1 MLKFHGYFSRECS
14 VDILVKT
21 LNMLV
26 ALVGVA
32 MVMCNPVGFIV
43 VVGMLTYKIARK
55 IL

>member
-1 MLKFHGYFSRECS
+1 M
-14 VDILVKT
+14 DILVKT